1 MIRRITTLSA
11 SSKGASSKTAILV
24 QAAQQRSF
32 HHENGRM
39 DSSSSSSEAL
49 KKTSLYDFH
58 AEHEATFVP
67 FAGYKMPVMY
77 QLSKYKD
84 ALKREHLQC
93 RNSAALFDVSHMG
106 QVKVTGA
113 DAQEFLE
120 KVTPA
125 NIIQLKVGQ
134 ARLTQFTNENGGI
147 LDDLMITKKGESDG
161 NFDFYVV
168 INAACV
174 DSDMAHLQNQLKNLK
189 CDRTGKSFSG
199 SDLQINLISGKSLI
213 ALQGPK
219 AVEALLPLL
228 ANDEARDRVKNLKFM
243 TSSDEVVV
251 LPGRKSSFSVQVSRC
266 GYTGEDGFEISV
278 PDEAV
283 VDLSRAL
290 LQVGGSEPLVRLA
303 GLGCRDTLRL
313 EAGLC
318 LMGHDM
324 TPQITPIEAALN
336 FTIAK
341 RRREEGG
348 FPGAHVIKKQLES
361 GVEKLRVGFSYG
373 QELVG
378 TGKTAVIAREG
389 YKFKDFKTG
398 EEIGYVTSG
407 TLSPILNH
415 PIGMGYIKSEYAKEG
430 TEFGIQIRNNLQVA
444 KITKMPFVPTRYAK

>member
-1 MIRRITTLSA
+1 MLASKIVQRTTSKISCSA
-11 SSKGASSKTAILV
+11 IKKNDSV
-24 QAAQQRSF
+24 RCF
-32 HHENGRM
+32 
-39 DSSSSSSEAL
+39 SSSSIMNAEA
-49 KKTSLYDFH
+49 KKTLLYDFH
-58 AEHEATFVP
+58 AKHEATFVD

-77 QLSKYKD
+77 QLSKFKD
-84 ALKREHLQC
+84 ALKREHMQC

-106 QVKVTGA
+106 QVKVSGA

-125 NIIQLKVGQ
+125 NIIQLKINQ

-147 LDDLMITKKGESDG
+147 LDDLMITKKSESNG
-161 NFDFYVV
+161 VFDFYVV

-174 DSDMAHLQNQLKNLK
+174 DSDMAHLATQVSTLK
-189 CDRTGKSFSG
+189 CDRTGKSFKE
-199 SDLQINLISGKSLI
+199 SDLKIEMINGKSLI

-228 ANDEARDRVKNLKFM
+228 ENDTARERVKSLKFM
-243 TSSDEVVV
+243 TCSDEVIV
-251 LPGRKSSFSVQVSRC
+251 LPGGEKTSVQVSRC

-278 PDEAV
+278 PDQSV
-283 VDLSRAL
+283 VAMSGAL
-290 LQVGGSEPLVRLA
+290 LQVGGAEPLVGLA

-324 TPQITPIEAALN
+324 TPKITPIEAALN

-348 FPGAHVIKKQLES
+348 FPGHHVVKKNLEE
-361 GVEKLRVGFSYG
+361 GVQQLRVGFSYG

-378 TGKTAVIAREG
+378 SGKPAVIAREG
-389 YKFKDFKTG
+389 YKFKDLKTG

-407 TLSPILNH
+407 TLSPCLGH
-415 PIGMGYIKSEYAKEG
+415 PIGMGYIKSEFAKEG
-430 TEFGIQIRNNLQVA
+430 TEFGIQIRNTLQVA

>member
-1 MIRRITTLSA
+1 MFRITSSRRISSNCNKIIA
-11 SSKGASSKTAILV
+11 SPNVAL
-24 QAAQQRSF
+24 QQRSF
-32 HHENGRM
+32 HHETVRM
-39 DSSSSSSEAL
+39 DSSEAL

-77 QLSKYKD
+77 QLSKFKD

-106 QVKVTGA
+106 QVKITGA

-125 NIIQLKVGQ
+125 NIIQLKIGQ

-147 LDDLMITKKGESDG
+147 LDDLMITKKGESNG

-174 DSDMAHLQNQLKNLK
+174 ESDMAHLQNQLKNLK
-189 CDRTGKSFSG
+189 CDRTGKTFSE
-199 SDLQINLISGKSLI
+199 SDLQISMIPGKSLI

-243 TSSDEVVV
+243 TCSDEVVV
-251 LPGRKSSFSVQVSRC
+251 VPGSKKPSFSVQVSRC

-278 PDEAV
+278 PDEAA

-348 FPGAHVIKKQLES
+348 FPGAQVIKKQLES

-389 YKFKDFKTG
+389 YKFKDLKTG

-430 TEFGIQIRNNLQVA
+430 TEFGIQIRNTLQVA

>member
-1 MIRRITTLSA
+1 MIASKTLLNQSSRKTSSIAKIA
-11 SSKGASSKTAILV
+11 SSSV
-24 QAAQQRSF
+24 RSF
-32 HHENGRM
+32 H
-39 DSSSSSSEAL
+39 SSSSVSEEL

-58 AEHEATFVP
+58 AQHEATFVP

-77 QLSKYKD
+77 QLAKHKD
-84 ALKREHLQC
+84 ALKREHMQC
-93 RNSAALFDVSHMG
+93 RNAAALFDVSHMG
-106 QVKVTGA
+106 QVKVVGA

-125 NIIQLKVGQ
+125 NIVQLKIGQ
-134 ARLTQFTNENGGI
+134 ARLTQFTNEKGGI
-147 LDDLMITKKGESDG
+147 LDDLMITKKGEKDG
-161 NFDFYVV
+161 HFDFYVV

-174 DSDMAHLQNQLKNLK
+174 ESDMNHMLNQLSQLK
-189 CDRTGKSFSG
+189 CDRTGKSFKE
-199 SDLQINLISGKSLI
+199 SDVSIKLVQGRSLI

-228 ANDEARDRVKNLKFM
+228 ENDAARERVKSLKFM
-243 TSSDEVVV
+243 TCSDENVV
-251 LPGRKSSFSVQVSRC
+251 LPKIGASSVQVSRC

-278 PDEAV
+278 ADEAAV
-283 VDLSRAL
+283 ALSSAL
-290 LQVGGSEPLVRLA
+290 LQVGGDQPLVGLA

-324 TPQITPIEAALN
+324 TNEITPIEAALN

-348 FPGAHVIKKQLES
+348 FPGHQVIKKQLEQ
-361 GVEKLRVGFSYG
+361 GVEKLRIGFTYG
-373 QELVG
+373 QELAG
-378 TGKTAVIAREG
+378 SGKAAVIAREG
-389 YKFKDFKTG
+389 YKFKDLKTG

-407 TLSPILNH
+407 TLSPVLNH

-430 TEFGIQIRNNLQVA
+430 TEFGIQIRNNVQVA